1 MDRFTVM
8 RLPINERTFL
18 VEKFIDQREKENE
31 EVRKQ
36 SKKKR

>member
-8 RLPINERTFL
+8 RLPLNERNFL
-18 VEKFIDQREKENE
+18 ISRFIEQRENENE

-36 SKKKR
+36 SKKSK

>member
-18 VEKFIDQREKENE
+18 MNKFIEQREKENE
-31 EVRKQ
+31 EIRKQ

>member
-1 MDRFTVM
+1 M

>member
-1 MDRFTVM
+1 M

-18 VEKFIDQREKENE
+18 MNKFIEQREKENE
-31 EVRKQ
+31 EIRKQ